1 MLSSQYKIFP
11 LSLSLFYLNCNEVF
25 TNVFLAWFF
34 RRFQYRVAQG
44 LVGQVEEEM
53 ETDPAETRTALAKLK
68 TLGKKH
74 QAPVSRVGNIHQG
87 IVAWKQDSYI
97 CCIRYSQTH
106 YMHVVKVL

>member
-1 MLSSQYKIFP
+1 MKCL
-11 LSLSLFYLNCNEVF
+11 
-25 TNVFLAWFF
+25 FLAWFF

-106 YMHVVKVL
+106 YMHVGKVL

>member
-1 MLSSQYKIFP
+1 MKCL
-11 LSLSLFYLNCNEVF
+11 
-25 TNVFLAWFF
+25 FLAWFF

-106 YMHVVKVL
+106 YMHVVKSCEIAVHKIIFAIIQYWDILI